1 MSRTV
6 GRRPPGEQARFRASR
21 CSLVGTVHAALRVR
35 LNDMRK
41 TLLALTMGSALM
53 FGVTAD
59 AHHSFP
65 ATYQVSKTITLQG
78 KVAQLLF
85 RNPHSF
91 LHVDV
96 ADVSGQVQRWSLEWG
111 GASQLTSQGVVKD
124 TLKVGDVLM
133 VTANPARSTEN
144 ATRALVKTIVRPVD
158 GWSWGQAPN
167 QVVD

>member
-1 MSRTV
+1 V
-6 GRRPPGEQARFRASR
+6 A
-21 CSLVGTVHAALRVR
+21 
-35 LNDMRK
+35 
-41 TLLALTMGSALM
+41 

-65 ATYQVSKTITLQG
+65 ATYQVSKIITIEG

-91 LHVDV
+91 LQVD
-96 ADVSGQVQRWSLEWG
+96 APSVSGEMQRWSLEWG

-124 TLKVGDVLM
+124 TLKVGDTLII
-133 VTANPARSTEN
+133 TANPSRSTEGS
-144 ATRALVKTIVRPVD
+144 TRALLKTARRPAD
-158 GWSWGQAPN
+158 GWNWGNAPG